1 MYNFFL
7 NFFFYNHNFNLLNV
21 TKLQGVMIMKTKFSL
36 ILSAC
41 LLSSSLFAKNT
52 DDEIT
57 KLQKQLAQIQAELAQ
72 IRKEREAQD
81 KQNEAVKAELAD
93 LNDRADET
101 EFQAALSKVKFGLEF
116 STAVSNTNYKVS
128 GQDYSANNKW
138 MNELHL
144 NMNADIND
152 KTKFYGRLSMAK
164 NWSQMGWSGTP
175 YDLDAGRNTR
185 TSGPVLY
192 VDRAYLDYY
201 ITPEWIAT
209 IGRQPGTDGPGSN
222 LRNNALRQS
231 TYPALMINTLGDA
244 LVLTYKPES
253 LKEHDVAIRA
263 AYGKVYQWDE
273 ESGKVKDWMG
283 DQKSVDANLYYAAIE
298 GKLPV
303 EGMGDNLLIFN
314 VAYLQDFALPLLTSN
329 QITLAEAN
337 FAQQGLPLKFT
348 NRDGVYNLGDIT
360 LANLHFENN
369 NAFGT
374 NFNWFA
380 SLGYSHG
387 SNGQTLEPAATAA
400 LATKGIKAKFNEE
413 DGYSVHVGGRYDFTK
428 ALKVGYEFFWG
439 SRYWYTMS
447 RPSINDPLNIR
458 MTRGTAHDFY
468 VIYQLDRYQFLRL
481 SYTNI
486 QNIWGNRGI
495 PFGDAIKDKSRADN
509 IMLMYNVKF

>member
-1 MYNFFL
+1 
-7 NFFFYNHNFNLLNV
+7 
-21 TKLQGVMIMKTKFSL
+21 MKTKFSL

-72 IRKEREAQD
+72 IRKEREAQA

-116 STAVSNTNYKVS
+116 ATAVSNTNYKVS

-164 NWSQMGWSGTP
+164 NWSQMGWSGSP

-185 TSGPVLY
+185 SSGPVLY

-209 IGRQPGTDGPGSN
+209 VGRQPGTDGPGSN

-231 TYPALMINTLGDA
+231 TYPALAINALGDA
-244 LVLTYKPES
+244 AVITYKPES
-253 LKEHDVAIRA
+253 LQDHKVAIRA
-263 AYGKVYQWDE
+263 AYGKTYQWDE
-273 ESGKVKDWMG
+273 EGKVRDWMS
-283 DQKSVDANLYYAAIE
+283 DQKDADANLYYAAVE
-298 GKLPV
+298 GELPI
-303 EGMGDNLLIFN
+303 EGMGNNLIIFN
-314 VAYLQDFALPLLTSN
+314 VAHMTDFALPLPSIPSILN
-329 QITLAEAN
+329 Q
-337 FAQQGLPLKFT
+337 
-348 NRDGVYNLGDIT
+348 GVYNLGDLT
-360 LANLHFENN
+360 LANIHFENY

-374 NFNWFA
+374 NFNYFV
-380 SLGYSHG
+380 SLGYS
-387 SNGQTLEPAATAA
+387 NGANAHTLSVIPTIQSQLE
-400 LATKGIKAKFNEE
+400 FNEK
-413 DGYSVHVGGRYDFTK
+413 DGYAVHVGGRYDFTK

-486 QNIWGNRGI
+486 QNIWGNRGL
-495 PFGDAIKDKSRADN
+495 PFGGAKKDKARADN

>member
-1 MYNFFL
+1 
-7 NFFFYNHNFNLLNV
+7 
-21 TKLQGVMIMKTKFSL
+21 MKTKFSL

-72 IRKEREAQD
+72 IRKEREAQA

-164 NWSQMGWSGTP
+164 NWSQMDWSGSP

-185 TSGPVLY
+185 SSGPVLY

-231 TYPALMINTLGDA
+231 TYPALAINALGDA
-244 LVLTYKPES
+244 AVITYKPES
-253 LKEHDVAIRA
+253 LQDHKVAIRA
-263 AYGKVYQWDE
+263 AYGKTYQWDE
-273 ESGKVKDWMG
+273 EGKVRDWMS
-283 DQKSVDANLYYAAIE
+283 DQKDADANLYYAAVE
-298 GKLPV
+298 GELPI
-303 EGMGDNLLIFN
+303 EGMGDNLLLLN
-314 VAYLQDFALPLLTSN
+314 VAYISDFSLP
-329 QITLAEAN
+329 I
-337 FAQQGLPLKFT
+337 
-348 NRDGVYNLGDIT
+348 DGGAIINNLIGGAGVKNLGDATI
-360 LANLHFENN
+360 ANIHFENYK
-369 NAFGT
+369 AFGT
-374 NFNWFA
+374 NFNYFV
-380 SLGYSHG
+380 SLGYS
-387 SNGQTLEPAATAA
+387 NGANAHTLSANPVAQSQLE
-400 LATKGIKAKFNEE
+400 FNEK
-413 DGYSVHVGGRYDFTK
+413 DGYAVHVGGRYDFTK

-495 PFGDAIKDKSRADN
+495 PFGGAKKDKARADN

>member
-72 IRKEREAQD
+72 IRKEREAQA

-164 NWSQMGWSGTP
+164 NWSQMGWSGSP

-185 TSGPVLY
+185 SSGPVLY

-209 IGRQPGTDGPGSN
+209 VGRQPGTDGPGSN

-231 TYPALMINTLGDA
+231 TYPALAINALGDA
-244 LVLTYKPES
+244 AVITYKPES
-253 LKEHDVAIRA
+253 LQDHKVAIRA
-263 AYGKVYQWDE
+263 AYGKTYQWDE
-273 ESGKVKDWMG
+273 EGKVRDWMS
-283 DQKSVDANLYYAAIE
+283 DQKDADANLYYAAVE
-298 GKLPV
+298 GELPI
-303 EGMGDNLLIFN
+303 EGMGDNLIIFN
-314 VAYLQDFALPLLTSN
+314 VAHMTDFALPIPGSMLLGDDD
-329 QITLAEAN
+329 E
-337 FAQQGLPLKFT
+337 
-348 NRDGVYNLGDIT
+348 VVNLGNLT
-360 LANLHFENN
+360 LANIHFENYK
-369 NAFGT
+369 AFGT

-380 SLGYSHG
+380 SLGYSNG
-387 SNGQTLEPAATAA
+387 SNNEINPLLSTA
-400 LATKGIKAKFNEE
+400 LQSKGYGNGKFNEK
-413 DGYSVHVGGRYDFTK
+413 DGYAVHVGGRYDFTK

-486 QNIWGNRGI
+486 QNIWGNRGL
-495 PFGDAIKDKSRADN
+495 PFGGAKKDKARADN

>member
-1 MYNFFL
+1 
-7 NFFFYNHNFNLLNV
+7 
-21 TKLQGVMIMKTKFSL
+21 MKTKFSL

-57 KLQKQLAQIQAELAQ
+57 KLQKQLAQIQAELAE
-72 IRKEREAQD
+72 IRKEREAQA

-164 NWSQMGWSGTP
+164 NWSQMGWSGSP
-175 YDLDAGRNTR
+175 LDLDAGRNTR
-185 TSGPVLY
+185 SSGPVLY

-231 TYPALMINTLGDA
+231 TYPALAINALGDA
-244 LVLTYKPES
+244 AVITYKPES
-253 LKEHDVAIRA
+253 LQDHKVAIRA
-263 AYGKVYQWDE
+263 AYGKTYQWDE
-273 ESGKVKDWMG
+273 ESGKVRDWMS
-283 DQKSVDANLYYAAIE
+283 DQKDADANLYYAAVE
-298 GKLPV
+298 GELPI
-303 EGMGDNLLIFN
+303 EGMGDNLIIFN
-314 VAYLQDFALPLLTSN
+314 VAHMTDFALPIPGSMLLGDDD
-329 QITLAEAN
+329 E
-337 FAQQGLPLKFT
+337 
-348 NRDGVYNLGDIT
+348 VVNLGNLT
-360 LANLHFENN
+360 LANIHFENYK
-369 NAFGT
+369 AFGT

-380 SLGYSHG
+380 SLGYSNG
-387 SNGQTLEPAATAA
+387 SNNEINPLLSIA
-400 LATKGIKAKFNEE
+400 LQSKGYGNGKFNEK
-413 DGYSVHVGGRYDFTK
+413 DGYAVHVGGRYDFTK

-447 RPSINDPLNIR
+447 RPSVNDPLNIR

-486 QNIWGNRGI
+486 QNIWGNRGL
-495 PFGDAIKDKSRADN
+495 PFGGAKKDKARADN

>member
-1 MYNFFL
+1 
-7 NFFFYNHNFNLLNV
+7 
-21 TKLQGVMIMKTKFSL
+21 MKTKFSL

-41 LLSSSLFAKNT
+41 LLSSSLFAKNA
-52 DDEIT
+52 DDEII
-57 KLQKQLAQIQAELAQ
+57 KLQKQLAQIQAELAE
-72 IRKEREAQD
+72 IRKEREAQA

-164 NWSQMGWSGTP
+164 NWSQMGWSGSP
-175 YDLDAGRNTR
+175 LDLDAGRNTR
-185 TSGPVLY
+185 SSGPVLY

-231 TYPALMINTLGDA
+231 TYPALAINALGDA
-244 LVLTYKPES
+244 AVITYKPES
-253 LKEHDVAIRA
+253 LQDHKVAIRA
-263 AYGKVYQWDE
+263 AYGKTYQWDE
-273 ESGKVKDWMG
+273 EGKVRDWMS
-283 DQKSVDANLYYAAIE
+283 DQKDADANLYYAAVE
-298 GKLPV
+298 GELPI
-303 EGMGDNLLIFN
+303 EGMGDNLIIFN
-314 VAYLQDFALPLLTSN
+314 VAHMTDFALPLPSIPSILN
-329 QITLAEAN
+329 Q
-337 FAQQGLPLKFT
+337 
-348 NRDGVYNLGDIT
+348 GVYNLGDLT
-360 LANLHFENN
+360 LANIHFENY

-374 NFNWFA
+374 NFNYFV
-380 SLGYSHG
+380 SLGYS
-387 SNGQTLEPAATAA
+387 NGTNAHTLSAIPAVQSQ
-400 LATKGIKAKFNEE
+400 LEFNEK
-413 DGYSVHVGGRYDFTK
+413 DGYAVHVGGRYDFTK

-486 QNIWGNRGI
+486 QNIWGNRGL
-495 PFGDAIKDKSRADN
+495 PFGGAKKDKARADN

>member
-1 MYNFFL
+1 
-7 NFFFYNHNFNLLNV
+7 
-21 TKLQGVMIMKTKFSL
+21 MKTKFSL

-57 KLQKQLAQIQAELAQ
+57 KLQKQLAQIQAELAE
-72 IRKEREAQD
+72 IRKEREAQA

-116 STAVSNTNYKVS
+116 STAVSNTHYKVS

-164 NWSQMGWSGTP
+164 NWSQMGWSGSP
-175 YDLDAGRNTR
+175 LDLDAGRNTR
-185 TSGPVLY
+185 SSGPVLY

-231 TYPALMINTLGDA
+231 TYPALAINALGDA
-244 LVLTYKPES
+244 AVITYKPES
-253 LKEHDVAIRA
+253 LQDHKVAIRA
-263 AYGKVYQWDE
+263 AYGKTYQWDE
-273 ESGKVKDWMG
+273 ESGKVRDWMS
-283 DQKSVDANLYYAAIE
+283 DQKDADANLYYAAVE
-298 GKLPV
+298 GELPI
-303 EGMGDNLLIFN
+303 EGMGDNLIIFN
-314 VAYLQDFALPLLTSN
+314 VAHMTDFALPIPGSML
-329 QITLAEAN
+329 
-337 FAQQGLPLKFT
+337 
-348 NRDGVYNLGDIT
+348 LGDDDEVVNLCNLT
-360 LANLHFENN
+360 LANIHFENYK
-369 NAFGT
+369 AFGT

-380 SLGYSHG
+380 SLGYSNG
-387 SNGQTLEPAATAA
+387 SNNEINPLLSIA
-400 LATKGIKAKFNEE
+400 LQSKGYGNGKFNEK
-413 DGYSVHVGGRYDFTK
+413 DGYAVHVGGRYDFTK

-486 QNIWGNRGI
+486 QNKWGNRGI
-495 PFGDAIKDKSRADN
+495 PLMGAKKEKSRADN

>member
-1 MYNFFL
+1 
-7 NFFFYNHNFNLLNV
+7 
-21 TKLQGVMIMKTKFSL
+21 MKTKFSL

-72 IRKEREAQD
+72 IRKEREAQA

-164 NWSQMGWSGTP
+164 NWSQMGWSGSP
-175 YDLDAGRNTR
+175 LDLDAGRNTR
-185 TSGPVLY
+185 SSGPVLY

-231 TYPALMINTLGDA
+231 TYPALAINALGDA
-244 LVLTYKPES
+244 AVITYKPES
-253 LKEHDVAIRA
+253 LQDHKVAIRA
-263 AYGKVYQWDE
+263 AYGKTYQWDE
-273 ESGKVKDWMG
+273 EGKIRDWMG
-283 DQKSVDANLYYAAIE
+283 DQKDADANLYYAAVE
-298 GKLPV
+298 GELPI
-303 EGMGDNLLIFN
+303 EGMGDNLIIFN
-314 VAYLQDFALPLLTSN
+314 VAHMTDFALPIPGSILLDDD
-329 QITLAEAN
+329 E
-337 FAQQGLPLKFT
+337 
-348 NRDGVYNLGDIT
+348 VVNLGNLT
-360 LANLHFENN
+360 LANIHFENYK
-369 NAFGT
+369 AFGT

-380 SLGYSHG
+380 SLGYSNG
-387 SNGQTLEPAATAA
+387 SNNEINPLLSAA
-400 LATKGIKAKFNEE
+400 LQGKGYGNGKFNEK
-413 DGYSVHVGGRYDFTK
+413 DGYAVHVGGRYDFTK

-486 QNIWGNRGI
+486 QNIWGNRGL
-495 PFGDAIKDKSRADN
+495 PFGGAKKDKARADN

>member
-1 MYNFFL
+1 
-7 NFFFYNHNFNLLNV
+7 
-21 TKLQGVMIMKTKFSL
+21 MKTKFSL

-57 KLQKQLAQIQAELAQ
+57 KLQKQLAQIQAELAE
-72 IRKEREAQD
+72 IRKEREAQA

-164 NWSQMGWSGTP
+164 NWSQMGWSGSP
-175 YDLDAGRNTR
+175 LDLDAGRNTR
-185 TSGPVLY
+185 SSGPVLY

-231 TYPALMINTLGDA
+231 TYPALAINALGDA
-244 LVLTYKPES
+244 AVITYKPES
-253 LKEHDVAIRA
+253 LQDHKVAIRA
-263 AYGKVYQWDE
+263 AYGKTYQWDE
-273 ESGKVKDWMG
+273 ESGKVRDWMS
-283 DQKSVDANLYYAAIE
+283 DQKDADANLYYAAVE
-298 GKLPV
+298 GELPI
-303 EGMGDNLLIFN
+303 EGMGDNLIIFN
-314 VAYLQDFALPLLTSN
+314 VAHMTDFALPIPGSMLLGDDD
-329 QITLAEAN
+329 E
-337 FAQQGLPLKFT
+337 
-348 NRDGVYNLGDIT
+348 VVNLGNLT
-360 LANLHFENN
+360 LANIHFENYK
-369 NAFGT
+369 AFGT

-380 SLGYSHG
+380 SLGYSNG
-387 SNGQTLEPAATAA
+387 SNNEINPLLSIA
-400 LATKGIKAKFNEE
+400 LQSKGYGNGKFNEK
-413 DGYSVHVGGRYDFTK
+413 DGYAVHVGGRYDFTK

-486 QNIWGNRGI
+486 QNIWGNRGL
-495 PFGDAIKDKSRADN
+495 PFGGSKKDKARADN

>member
-57 KLQKQLAQIQAELAQ
+57 KLQKQLAQIQAELAE
-72 IRKEREAQD
+72 IRKEREAQA

-101 EFQAALSKVKFGLEF
+101 EFEAALSKVKFGLEF

-164 NWSQMGWSGTP
+164 NWSQMGWSGSP
-175 YDLDAGRNTR
+175 LDLDAGRNTR
-185 TSGPVLY
+185 SSGPVLY

-231 TYPALMINTLGDA
+231 TYPALAINALGDA
-244 LVLTYKPES
+244 AVITYKPES
-253 LKEHDVAIRA
+253 LQDHKVAIRA
-263 AYGKVYQWDE
+263 AYGKTYQWDE
-273 ESGKVKDWMG
+273 ESGKVRDWMS
-283 DQKSVDANLYYAAIE
+283 DQKDADANLYYAAVE
-298 GKLPV
+298 GELPI
-303 EGMGDNLLIFN
+303 EGMGDNLIIFN
-314 VAYLQDFALPLLTSN
+314 VAHMTDFALPIPGSMLLGDDD
-329 QITLAEAN
+329 E
-337 FAQQGLPLKFT
+337 
-348 NRDGVYNLGDIT
+348 VVNLGNLT
-360 LANLHFENN
+360 LANIHFENYK
-369 NAFGT
+369 AFGT

-380 SLGYSHG
+380 SLGYSNG
-387 SNGQTLEPAATAA
+387 SNNEINPLLSIA
-400 LATKGIKAKFNEE
+400 LQSKGYGNGKFNEK
-413 DGYSVHVGGRYDFTK
+413 DGYAVHVGGRYDFTK

-486 QNIWGNRGI
+486 QNIWGNRGL
-495 PFGDAIKDKSRADN
+495 PFGGAKKDKARADN

>member
-57 KLQKQLAQIQAELAQ
+57 KLQKQLAQIQAELAE
-72 IRKEREAQD
+72 IRKEREAQA

-164 NWSQMGWSGTP
+164 NWSQMGWSGSP
-175 YDLDAGRNTR
+175 LDLDAGRNTR
-185 TSGPVLY
+185 SSGPVLY

-231 TYPALMINTLGDA
+231 TYPALAINALGDA
-244 LVLTYKPES
+244 AVITYKPES
-253 LKEHDVAIRA
+253 LQDHKVAIRA
-263 AYGKVYQWDE
+263 AYGKTYQWDE
-273 ESGKVKDWMG
+273 EGKIRDWMG
-283 DQKSVDANLYYAAIE
+283 DQKDADANLYYAAVE
-298 GKLPV
+298 GELPI
-303 EGMGDNLLIFN
+303 EGMGDNLIIFN
-314 VAYLQDFALPLLTSN
+314 VAHMTDFALPIPGSILLDDD
-329 QITLAEAN
+329 E
-337 FAQQGLPLKFT
+337 
-348 NRDGVYNLGDIT
+348 VVNLGNLT
-360 LANLHFENN
+360 LANIHFENYK
-369 NAFGT
+369 AFGT

-380 SLGYSHG
+380 SLGYSNG
-387 SNGQTLEPAATAA
+387 SNNEINPLLSAA
-400 LATKGIKAKFNEE
+400 LQGKGYGNGKFNEK
-413 DGYSVHVGGRYDFTK
+413 DGYAVHVGGRYDFTK

-486 QNIWGNRGI
+486 QNIWGNRGL
-495 PFGDAIKDKSRADN
+495 PFGGAKKDKARADN

>member
-1 MYNFFL
+1 
-7 NFFFYNHNFNLLNV
+7 
-21 TKLQGVMIMKTKFSL
+21 MKTKFSL

-72 IRKEREAQD
+72 IRKEREAQV

-185 TSGPVLY
+185 SSGPVLY

-209 IGRQPGTDGPGSN
+209 VGRQPGTDGPGSN

-231 TYPALMINTLGDA
+231 TYPALAINALGDA
-244 LVLTYKPES
+244 AVITYKPES
-253 LKEHDVAIRA
+253 LQDHKVAIRA
-263 AYGKVYQWDE
+263 AYGKTYQWDE
-273 ESGKVKDWMG
+273 EGKVRDWMS
-283 DQKSVDANLYYAAIE
+283 DQKDADANLYYAAVE
-298 GKLPV
+298 GELPI
-303 EGMGDNLLIFN
+303 EGMGDNLLLFN
-314 VAYLQDFALPLLTSN
+314 IAYLSDFALPLN
-329 QITLAEAN
+329 NGPIA
-337 FAQQGLPLKFT
+337 LPGNGTILDD
-348 NRDGVYNLGDIT
+348 DGVVNLGDLTI
-360 LANLHFENN
+360 ANLHFENYK
-369 NAFGT
+369 AFGT
-374 NFNWFA
+374 NFNYFL

-387 SNGQTLEPAATAA
+387 NNSQLSPILSGILQTQGYNG
-400 LATKGIKAKFNEE
+400 KFNEE
-413 DGYSVHVGGRYDFTK
+413 DGYAVHVGGRYDFTK

-486 QNIWGNRGI
+486 QNIWGNRGL
-495 PFGDAIKDKSRADN
+495 PLVERKKIKQELIISC
-509 IMLMYNVKF
+509 

>member
-1 MYNFFL
+1 M
-7 NFFFYNHNFNLLNV
+7 H
-21 TKLQGVMIMKTKFSL
+21 KSEKI
-36 ILSAC
+36 
-41 LLSSSLFAKNT
+41 
-52 DDEIT
+52 
-57 KLQKQLAQIQAELAQ
+57 
-72 IRKEREAQD
+72 REAQA

-144 NMNADIND
+144 NMNADINN

-164 NWSQMGWSGTP
+164 NWSQMGWSGSP

-185 TSGPVLY
+185 SSGPVLY

-209 IGRQPGTDGPGSN
+209 VGRQPGTDGPGSN

-231 TYPALMINTLGDA
+231 TYPALAINALGDA
-244 LVLTYKPES
+244 AVITYKPES
-253 LKEHDVAIRA
+253 LQDHKVAIRA
-263 AYGKVYQWDE
+263 AYGKTYQWDE
-273 ESGKVKDWMG
+273 ESGKVRDWMS
-283 DQKSVDANLYYAAIE
+283 DQKDADANLYYAAVE
-298 GKLPV
+298 GELPI
-303 EGMGDNLLIFN
+303 EGMGDNLIIFN
-314 VAYLQDFALPLLTSN
+314 VAHMTDFALPIPGSMLLGDDD
-329 QITLAEAN
+329 E
-337 FAQQGLPLKFT
+337 
-348 NRDGVYNLGDIT
+348 VVNLGNLT
-360 LANLHFENN
+360 LANIHFENYK
-369 NAFGT
+369 AFGT

-380 SLGYSHG
+380 SLGYSNG
-387 SNGQTLEPAATAA
+387 SNNEINPLLSTVLQS
-400 LATKGIKAKFNEE
+400 KGYGNGKFNEK
-413 DGYSVHVGGRYDFTK
+413 DGYAVHVGGRYDFTK

-486 QNIWGNRGI
+486 QNIWGNRGL
-495 PFGDAIKDKSRADN
+495 PFGGAKKDKARADN

>member
-1 MYNFFL
+1 
-7 NFFFYNHNFNLLNV
+7 
-21 TKLQGVMIMKTKFSL
+21 MKTKFSL

-72 IRKEREAQD
+72 IRKEREAQA

-144 NMNADIND
+144 NMNADINN

-164 NWSQMGWSGTP
+164 NWSQMGWSGSP

-185 TSGPVLY
+185 SSGPVLY

-209 IGRQPGTDGPGSN
+209 VGRQPGTDGPGSN

-231 TYPALMINTLGDA
+231 TYPALAINALGDA
-244 LVLTYKPES
+244 AVITYKPES
-253 LKEHDVAIRA
+253 LQDHKVAIRA
-263 AYGKVYQWDE
+263 AYGKTYQWDE
-273 ESGKVKDWMG
+273 ESGKVRDWMS
-283 DQKSVDANLYYAAIE
+283 DQKDADANLYYAAVE
-298 GKLPV
+298 GELPI
-303 EGMGDNLLIFN
+303 EGMGDNLIIFN
-314 VAYLQDFALPLLTSN
+314 VAHMTDFALPIPGSMLLGDDD
-329 QITLAEAN
+329 E
-337 FAQQGLPLKFT
+337 
-348 NRDGVYNLGDIT
+348 VVNLGNLT
-360 LANLHFENN
+360 LANIHFENYK
-369 NAFGT
+369 AFGT

-380 SLGYSHG
+380 SLGYSNG
-387 SNGQTLEPAATAA
+387 SNNEINPLLSTA
-400 LATKGIKAKFNEE
+400 LQSKGYGNGKFNEK
-413 DGYSVHVGGRYDFTK
+413 DGYAVHVGGRYDFTK
-428 ALKVGYEFFWG
+428 TLKVGYEFFWG

-486 QNIWGNRGI
+486 QNIWGNRGL
-495 PFGDAIKDKSRADN
+495 PFGGAKKDKARADN

>member
-41 LLSSSLFAKNT
+41 LLSSSLFAKNA

-72 IRKEREAQD
+72 IRKEREAQA

-164 NWSQMGWSGTP
+164 NWSQMDWSGSP

-185 TSGPVLY
+185 SSGPVLY

-231 TYPALMINTLGDA
+231 TYPALAINALGDA
-244 LVLTYKPES
+244 AVITYKPES
-253 LKEHDVAIRA
+253 LQDHKVAIRA
-263 AYGKVYQWDE
+263 AYGKTYQWDE
-273 ESGKVKDWMG
+273 EGKVRDWMSN
-283 DQKSVDANLYYAAIE
+283 QKDADANLYYAAVE
-298 GKLPV
+298 GELPI
-303 EGMGDNLLIFN
+303 EGMGDNLIIFN
-314 VAYLQDFALPLLTSN
+314 VAHMTDFALPLPSIPSILN
-329 QITLAEAN
+329 Q
-337 FAQQGLPLKFT
+337 
-348 NRDGVYNLGDIT
+348 GVYNLGDLT
-360 LANLHFENN
+360 LANIHFENY

-374 NFNWFA
+374 NFNYFV
-380 SLGYSHG
+380 SLGYS
-387 SNGQTLEPAATAA
+387 NGANAHTLSANPVAQSQLE
-400 LATKGIKAKFNEE
+400 FNEK
-413 DGYSVHVGGRYDFTK
+413 DGYAVHVGGRYDFTK

-458 MTRGTAHDFY
+458 MTRGTAHDVY

-486 QNIWGNRGI
+486 QNIWGNRGL
-495 PFGDAIKDKSRADN
+495 PFGGAKKDKARADN

>member
-1 MYNFFL
+1 
-7 NFFFYNHNFNLLNV
+7 
-21 TKLQGVMIMKTKFSL
+21 MKTKFSL

-41 LLSSSLFAKNT
+41 LLSSSLFAKNA

-57 KLQKQLAQIQAELAQ
+57 KLQKQLAQIQAELAE
-72 IRKEREAQD
+72 IRKEREAQA

-164 NWSQMGWSGTP
+164 NWSQMGWSGSP

-185 TSGPVLY
+185 SSGPVLY

-231 TYPALMINTLGDA
+231 TYPALAINALGDA
-244 LVLTYKPES
+244 AVITYKPES
-253 LKEHDVAIRA
+253 LQDHKVAIRA
-263 AYGKVYQWDE
+263 AYGKTYQWDE
-273 ESGKVKDWMG
+273 EGKVRDWMS
-283 DQKSVDANLYYAAIE
+283 DQKDADANLYYAAVE
-298 GKLPV
+298 GELPI
-303 EGMGDNLLIFN
+303 EGMGDNLIIFN
-314 VAYLQDFALPLLTSN
+314 VAHMTDFALPLPSIPPILN
-329 QITLAEAN
+329 Q
-337 FAQQGLPLKFT
+337 
-348 NRDGVYNLGDIT
+348 GVYNLGDLT
-360 LANLHFENN
+360 LANIHFENY

-374 NFNWFA
+374 NFNYFV
-380 SLGYSHG
+380 SLGYS
-387 SNGQTLEPAATAA
+387 NGANAHTLSAISAVQSQLE
-400 LATKGIKAKFNEE
+400 FNEK
-413 DGYSVHVGGRYDFTK
+413 DGYAVHVGGRYDFTK

-486 QNIWGNRGI
+486 QNIWGNRGL
-495 PFGDAIKDKSRADN
+495 PFGGAKKDKARADN

>member
-1 MYNFFL
+1 
-7 NFFFYNHNFNLLNV
+7 
-21 TKLQGVMIMKTKFSL
+21 MKTKFSL

-57 KLQKQLAQIQAELAQ
+57 KLQKQLAQIQAELAE
-72 IRKEREAQD
+72 IRKEREAQA

-164 NWSQMGWSGTP
+164 NWSQMGWSGSP
-175 YDLDAGRNTR
+175 LDLDAGRNTR
-185 TSGPVLY
+185 SSGPVLY

-231 TYPALMINTLGDA
+231 TYPALAINALGDA
-244 LVLTYKPES
+244 AVITYKPES
-253 LKEHDVAIRA
+253 LQDHKVAIRA
-263 AYGKVYQWDE
+263 AYGKTYQWDE
-273 ESGKVKDWMG
+273 ESGKVRDWMS
-283 DQKSVDANLYYAAIE
+283 DQKDADANLYYAAVE
-298 GKLPV
+298 GELPI
-303 EGMGDNLLIFN
+303 EGMGNNLIIFN
-314 VAYLQDFALPLLTSN
+314 VAHMTDFALPIPGSMLLGDDD
-329 QITLAEAN
+329 E
-337 FAQQGLPLKFT
+337 
-348 NRDGVYNLGDIT
+348 VVNLGNLT
-360 LANLHFENN
+360 LANIHFENYK
-369 NAFGT
+369 AFGT

-380 SLGYSHG
+380 SLGYSNG
-387 SNGQTLEPAATAA
+387 SNNEINPLLSIA
-400 LATKGIKAKFNEE
+400 LQSKGYGNGKFNEK
-413 DGYSVHVGGRYDFTK
+413 DGYAVHVGGRYDFTK

-486 QNIWGNRGI
+486 QNIWGNRGL
-495 PFGDAIKDKSRADN
+495 PFGGAKKDKARADN

>member
-1 MYNFFL
+1 
-7 NFFFYNHNFNLLNV
+7 
-21 TKLQGVMIMKTKFSL
+21 MKTKFSL

-57 KLQKQLAQIQAELAQ
+57 KLQKQLAQIQAELAE
-72 IRKEREAQD
+72 IRKEREAQA

-164 NWSQMGWSGTP
+164 NWSQMGWSGSP
-175 YDLDAGRNTR
+175 LDLDAGRNTR
-185 TSGPVLY
+185 SSGPVLY

-231 TYPALMINTLGDA
+231 TYPALAINALGDA
-244 LVLTYKPES
+244 AVITYKPES
-253 LKEHDVAIRA
+253 LQDHKVAIRA
-263 AYGKVYQWDE
+263 AYGKTYQWDE
-273 ESGKVKDWMG
+273 ESGKVRDWMS
-283 DQKSVDANLYYAAIE
+283 DQKDADANLYYAAVE
-298 GKLPV
+298 GELPI
-303 EGMGDNLLIFN
+303 EGMGDNLIIFN
-314 VAYLQDFALPLLTSN
+314 VAHMTDFALPIPGSMLLGDD
-329 QITLAEAN
+329 E
-337 FAQQGLPLKFT
+337 
-348 NRDGVYNLGDIT
+348 VVNLGNLT
-360 LANLHFENN
+360 LANIHFENYK
-369 NAFGT
+369 AFGT

-380 SLGYSHG
+380 SLGYSNG
-387 SNGQTLEPAATAA
+387 SNNEINPLLSIA
-400 LATKGIKAKFNEE
+400 LQSKGYGNGKFNEK
-413 DGYSVHVGGRYDFTK
+413 DGYAVHVGGRYDFTK

-486 QNIWGNRGI
+486 QNIWGNRGL
-495 PFGDAIKDKSRADN
+495 PFGGAKKDKARADN

>member
-1 MYNFFL
+1 
-7 NFFFYNHNFNLLNV
+7 
-21 TKLQGVMIMKTKFSL
+21 MKTKFSL

-57 KLQKQLAQIQAELAQ
+57 KLQKQLAQIQAELAE
-72 IRKEREAQD
+72 IRKEREAQA

-164 NWSQMGWSGTP
+164 NWSQMGWSGSP
-175 YDLDAGRNTR
+175 LDLDAGRNTR
-185 TSGPVLY
+185 SSGPVLY

-231 TYPALMINTLGDA
+231 TYPALAINALGDA
-244 LVLTYKPES
+244 AVITYKPES
-253 LKEHDVAIRA
+253 LQDHKVAIRA
-263 AYGKVYQWDE
+263 AYGKTYQWDE
-273 ESGKVKDWMG
+273 ESGKVRDWMS
-283 DQKSVDANLYYAAIE
+283 DQKDADANLYYAAVE
-298 GKLPV
+298 GELPI
-303 EGMGDNLLIFN
+303 EGMGDNLIIFN
-314 VAYLQDFALPLLTSN
+314 VAHMTDFALPIPGSMLLGDDD
-329 QITLAEAN
+329 E
-337 FAQQGLPLKFT
+337 
-348 NRDGVYNLGDIT
+348 VVNLGNLT
-360 LANLHFENN
+360 LANIHFENYK
-369 NAFGT
+369 AFGT

-380 SLGYSHG
+380 SLGYSNG
-387 SNGQTLEPAATAA
+387 SN
-400 LATKGIKAKFNEE
+400 
-413 DGYSVHVGGRYDFTK
+413 
-428 ALKVGYEFFWG
+428 
-439 SRYWYTMS
+439 
-447 RPSINDPLNIR
+447 
-458 MTRGTAHDFY
+458 
-468 VIYQLDRYQFLRL
+468 
-481 SYTNI
+481 
-486 QNIWGNRGI
+486 
-495 PFGDAIKDKSRADN
+495 
-509 IMLMYNVKF
+509 

>member
-7 NFFFYNHNFNLLNV
+7 NFFLYNHNFNLLNV

-41 LLSSSLFAKNT
+41 LLSSSLFAKNA

-72 IRKEREAQD
+72 IRKEREAQA

-164 NWSQMGWSGTP
+164 NWSQMDWSGSP

-185 TSGPVLY
+185 SSGPVLY

-231 TYPALMINTLGDA
+231 TYPALAINALGDA
-244 LVLTYKPES
+244 AVITYKPES
-253 LKEHDVAIRA
+253 LQDHKVAIRA
-263 AYGKVYQWDE
+263 AYGKTYQWDE
-273 ESGKVKDWMG
+273 EGKVRDWMS
-283 DQKSVDANLYYAAIE
+283 DQKDADANLYYAAVE
-298 GKLPV
+298 GELPI
-303 EGMGDNLLIFN
+303 EGMGDNLIIFN
-314 VAYLQDFALPLLTSN
+314 VAHMTDFALPLPSIPSILN
-329 QITLAEAN
+329 Q
-337 FAQQGLPLKFT
+337 
-348 NRDGVYNLGDIT
+348 GVYNLGDLT
-360 LANLHFENN
+360 LANIHFENY

-374 NFNWFA
+374 NFNYFV
-380 SLGYSHG
+380 SLGYS
-387 SNGQTLEPAATAA
+387 NGANAHTLSANPVAQSQLE
-400 LATKGIKAKFNEE
+400 FNEK
-413 DGYSVHVGGRYDFTK
+413 DGYAVHVGGRYDFTK

-495 PFGDAIKDKSRADN
+495 PFGGAKKDKARADN

>member
-72 IRKEREAQD
+72 IRKEREAQA

-164 NWSQMGWSGTP
+164 NWSQMGWSGSP
-175 YDLDAGRNTR
+175 LDLDAGRNTR
-185 TSGPVLY
+185 SSGPVLY

-231 TYPALMINTLGDA
+231 TYPALAINALGDA
-244 LVLTYKPES
+244 AVITYKPES
-253 LKEHDVAIRA
+253 LQDHKVAIRA
-263 AYGKVYQWDE
+263 AYGKTYQWDE
-273 ESGKVKDWMG
+273 ENGKVRDWMS
-283 DQKSVDANLYYAAIE
+283 DQKDADANLYYAAVE
-298 GKLPV
+298 GELPI
-303 EGMGDNLLIFN
+303 EGMGDNLIIFN
-314 VAYLQDFALPLLTSN
+314 VAHMTDFALPIPGSMSLGDDD
-329 QITLAEAN
+329 E
-337 FAQQGLPLKFT
+337 
-348 NRDGVYNLGDIT
+348 VVNLGNLT
-360 LANLHFENN
+360 LANIHFENYK
-369 NAFGT
+369 AFGT

-380 SLGYSHG
+380 SLGYSNG
-387 SNGQTLEPAATAA
+387 SNNEINPLLSTA
-400 LATKGIKAKFNEE
+400 LQIQSKGYSNGKFNEK
-413 DGYSVHVGGRYDFTK
+413 DGYAVHVGGRYDFTK

-486 QNIWGNRGI
+486 QNIWGNRGL
-495 PFGDAIKDKSRADN
+495 PFGGAKKDKARADN

>member
-1 MYNFFL
+1 
-7 NFFFYNHNFNLLNV
+7 
-21 TKLQGVMIMKTKFSL
+21 MKTKFSL

-57 KLQKQLAQIQAELAQ
+57 KLQKQLAQIQAELAE
-72 IRKEREAQD
+72 IRKEREAQA

-164 NWSQMGWSGTP
+164 NWSQMGWSGSP
-175 YDLDAGRNTR
+175 LDLDAGRNTR
-185 TSGPVLY
+185 SSGPVLY

-231 TYPALMINTLGDA
+231 TYPALAINALGDA
-244 LVLTYKPES
+244 AVITYKPES
-253 LKEHDVAIRA
+253 LQDHKVAIRA
-263 AYGKVYQWDE
+263 AYGKTYQWDE
-273 ESGKVKDWMG
+273 EGKIRDWMG
-283 DQKSVDANLYYAAIE
+283 DQKDADANLYYAAVE
-298 GKLPV
+298 GELPI
-303 EGMGDNLLIFN
+303 EGMGDNLIIFN
-314 VAYLQDFALPLLTSN
+314 VAHMTDFALPIPGSILLDDD
-329 QITLAEAN
+329 E
-337 FAQQGLPLKFT
+337 
-348 NRDGVYNLGDIT
+348 VVNLGNLT
-360 LANLHFENN
+360 LANIHFENYK
-369 NAFGT
+369 AFGT

-380 SLGYSHG
+380 SLGYS
-387 SNGQTLEPAATAA
+387 NGRNNEINPLLSAA
-400 LATKGIKAKFNEE
+400 LQGKGYGNGKFNEK
-413 DGYSVHVGGRYDFTK
+413 DGYAVHVGGRYDFTK

-486 QNIWGNRGI
+486 QNIWGNRGL
-495 PFGDAIKDKSRADN
+495 PFGGAKKDKARADN

>member
-72 IRKEREAQD
+72 IRKEREAQA

-164 NWSQMGWSGTP
+164 NWSQMGWSGSP
-175 YDLDAGRNTR
+175 LDLDAGRNTR
-185 TSGPVLY
+185 SSGPVLY

-231 TYPALMINTLGDA
+231 TYPALAINALGDA
-244 LVLTYKPES
+244 AVITYKPES
-253 LKEHDVAIRA
+253 LQDHKVAIRA
-263 AYGKVYQWDE
+263 AYGKTYQWDE
-273 ESGKVKDWMG
+273 EGKVRDWMS
-283 DQKSVDANLYYAAIE
+283 DQKDADANLYYAAVE
-298 GKLPV
+298 GELPI
-303 EGMGDNLLIFN
+303 EGMGDNLIIFN
-314 VAYLQDFALPLLTSN
+314 VAHMTDFALPLPSIPSILN
-329 QITLAEAN
+329 Q
-337 FAQQGLPLKFT
+337 
-348 NRDGVYNLGDIT
+348 GVYNLGDLT
-360 LANLHFENN
+360 LANIHFENY

-374 NFNWFA
+374 NFNYFV
-380 SLGYSHG
+380 SLGYS
-387 SNGQTLEPAATAA
+387 NGANAHTLSVNPVAQSQLE
-400 LATKGIKAKFNEE
+400 FNEK
-413 DGYSVHVGGRYDFTK
+413 DGYAVHVGGRYDFTK

-486 QNIWGNRGI
+486 QNIWGNRGL
-495 PFGDAIKDKSRADN
+495 PFGGAKKDKARADN

>member
-1 MYNFFL
+1 
-7 NFFFYNHNFNLLNV
+7 
-21 TKLQGVMIMKTKFSL
+21 MKTKFSL

-57 KLQKQLAQIQAELAQ
+57 KLQKQLAQIQAELAE
-72 IRKEREAQD
+72 IRKEREAQA

-164 NWSQMGWSGTP
+164 NWSQMGWSGSP
-175 YDLDAGRNTR
+175 LDLDAGRNTR
-185 TSGPVLY
+185 SSGPVLY

-231 TYPALMINTLGDA
+231 TYPALAINALGDA
-244 LVLTYKPES
+244 AVITYKPES
-253 LKEHDVAIRA
+253 LQDHKVAIRA
-263 AYGKVYQWDE
+263 AYGKTYQWDE
-273 ESGKVKDWMG
+273 ESGKVRDWMS
-283 DQKSVDANLYYAAIE
+283 DQKDADANLYYAAVE
-298 GKLPV
+298 GELPI
-303 EGMGDNLLIFN
+303 EGMGDNLIIFN
-314 VAYLQDFALPLLTSN
+314 VAHMTDFALPIPGSILLDDD
-329 QITLAEAN
+329 E
-337 FAQQGLPLKFT
+337 
-348 NRDGVYNLGDIT
+348 VVNLGNLT
-360 LANLHFENN
+360 LANIHFENYK
-369 NAFGT
+369 AFGT

-380 SLGYSHG
+380 SLGYSNG
-387 SNGQTLEPAATAA
+387 SNNEINPLLSAA
-400 LATKGIKAKFNEE
+400 LQGKGYGNGKFNEK
-413 DGYSVHVGGRYDFTK
+413 DGYAVHVGGRYDFTK

-486 QNIWGNRGI
+486 QNIWGNRGL
-495 PFGDAIKDKSRADN
+495 PFGGAKKDKARADN

>member
-1 MYNFFL
+1 
-7 NFFFYNHNFNLLNV
+7 
-21 TKLQGVMIMKTKFSL
+21 MKTKFSL

-57 KLQKQLAQIQAELAQ
+57 KLQKQLAQIQAELAE
-72 IRKEREAQD
+72 IRKEREAQA

-116 STAVSNTNYKVS
+116 STAVSNTHYKVS

-164 NWSQMGWSGTP
+164 NWSQMGWSGSP

-185 TSGPVLY
+185 SSGPVLY

-201 ITPEWIAT
+201 ITPEWITT

-231 TYPALMINTLGDA
+231 TYPALAINALGDA
-244 LVLTYKPES
+244 AVITYKPES
-253 LKEHDVAIRA
+253 LQDHKVAIRA
-263 AYGKVYQWDE
+263 AYGKTYQWDE
-273 ESGKVKDWMG
+273 EGKVRDWMS
-283 DQKSVDANLYYAAIE
+283 DQKDADANLYYAAVE
-298 GKLPV
+298 GELPI
-303 EGMGDNLLIFN
+303 EGMGDNLIIFN
-314 VAYLQDFALPLLTSN
+314 VAHMTDFALPLPSIPSILN
-329 QITLAEAN
+329 Q
-337 FAQQGLPLKFT
+337 
-348 NRDGVYNLGDIT
+348 GVYNLGDLT
-360 LANLHFENN
+360 LANIHFENY

-374 NFNWFA
+374 NFNYFV
-380 SLGYSHG
+380 SLGYS
-387 SNGQTLEPAATAA
+387 NGANAHTLSANPVAQSQLE
-400 LATKGIKAKFNEE
+400 FNEK
-413 DGYSVHVGGRYDFTK
+413 DGYAVHVGGRYDFTK

-495 PFGDAIKDKSRADN
+495 PFGGAKKDKARADN

>member
-1 MYNFFL
+1 
-7 NFFFYNHNFNLLNV
+7 
-21 TKLQGVMIMKTKFSL
+21 MKTKFSL

-57 KLQKQLAQIQAELAQ
+57 KLQKQLAQIQAELAE
-72 IRKEREAQD
+72 IRKEREAQA

-164 NWSQMGWSGTP
+164 NWSQMGWSGSP
-175 YDLDAGRNTR
+175 LDLDAGRNTR
-185 TSGPVLY
+185 SSGPVLY

-231 TYPALMINTLGDA
+231 TYPALAINALGDA
-244 LVLTYKPES
+244 AVITYKPES
-253 LKEHDVAIRA
+253 LQDHKAAIRA
-263 AYGKVYQWDE
+263 AYGKTYQWDE
-273 ESGKVKDWMG
+273 ESGKVRDWMS
-283 DQKSVDANLYYAAIE
+283 DQKDADANLYYAAVE
-298 GKLPV
+298 GELPI
-303 EGMGDNLLIFN
+303 EGMGDNLIIFN
-314 VAYLQDFALPLLTSN
+314 VAHMTDFALPIPGSMLLGDDD
-329 QITLAEAN
+329 E
-337 FAQQGLPLKFT
+337 
-348 NRDGVYNLGDIT
+348 VVNLGNLT
-360 LANLHFENN
+360 LANIHFENYK
-369 NAFGT
+369 AFGT

-380 SLGYSHG
+380 SLGYSNG
-387 SNGQTLEPAATAA
+387 SNNEINPLLSIA
-400 LATKGIKAKFNEE
+400 LQSKGYGNGKFNEK
-413 DGYSVHVGGRYDFTK
+413 DGYAVHVGGRYDFTK

-486 QNIWGNRGI
+486 QNIWGNRGL
-495 PFGDAIKDKSRADN
+495 PFGGAKKDKARADN

>member
-1 MYNFFL
+1 
-7 NFFFYNHNFNLLNV
+7 
-21 TKLQGVMIMKTKFSL
+21 MKTKFSL

-57 KLQKQLAQIQAELAQ
+57 KLQKQLAQIQAELAE
-72 IRKEREAQD
+72 IRKEREAQA

-116 STAVSNTNYKVS
+116 STAVSNTHYKVS

-164 NWSQMGWSGTP
+164 NWSQMGWSGSP
-175 YDLDAGRNTR
+175 LDLDAGRNTR
-185 TSGPVLY
+185 SSGPVLY

-231 TYPALMINTLGDA
+231 TYPALAINALGDA
-244 LVLTYKPES
+244 AVITYKPES
-253 LKEHDVAIRA
+253 LQDHKVAIRA
-263 AYGKVYQWDE
+263 AYGKTYQWDE
-273 ESGKVKDWMG
+273 ESGKVRDWMS
-283 DQKSVDANLYYAAIE
+283 DQKDADANLYYAAVE
-298 GKLPV
+298 GELPI
-303 EGMGDNLLIFN
+303 EGMGDNLIIFN
-314 VAYLQDFALPLLTSN
+314 VAHMTDFALPIPGSILLDDD
-329 QITLAEAN
+329 E
-337 FAQQGLPLKFT
+337 
-348 NRDGVYNLGDIT
+348 VVNLGNLT
-360 LANLHFENN
+360 LANIHFENYK
-369 NAFGT
+369 AFGT

-380 SLGYSHG
+380 SLGYSNG
-387 SNGQTLEPAATAA
+387 SNNEINPLLSAA
-400 LATKGIKAKFNEE
+400 LQGKGYGNGKFNEK
-413 DGYSVHVGGRYDFTK
+413 DGYAVHVGGRYDFTK

-486 QNIWGNRGI
+486 QNIWGNRGL
-495 PFGDAIKDKSRADN
+495 PFGGAKKDKARADN

>member
-41 LLSSSLFAKNT
+41 LLSSSLFAKNA

-72 IRKEREAQD
+72 IRKEREAQA

-164 NWSQMGWSGTP
+164 NWSQMDWSGSP

-185 TSGPVLY
+185 SSGPVLY

-231 TYPALMINTLGDA
+231 TYPALAINALGDA
-244 LVLTYKPES
+244 AVITYKPES
-253 LKEHDVAIRA
+253 LQDHKVAIRA
-263 AYGKVYQWDE
+263 AYGKTYQWDE
-273 ESGKVKDWMG
+273 EGKVRDWMS
-283 DQKSVDANLYYAAIE
+283 DQKDADANLYYAAVE
-298 GKLPV
+298 GELPI
-303 EGMGDNLLIFN
+303 EGMGDNLIIFN
-314 VAYLQDFALPLLTSN
+314 VAHMTDFALPLPSIPSILN
-329 QITLAEAN
+329 Q
-337 FAQQGLPLKFT
+337 
-348 NRDGVYNLGDIT
+348 GVYNLGDLT
-360 LANLHFENN
+360 LANIHFENY
-369 NAFGT
+369 NAFGI
-374 NFNWFA
+374 NFNYFV
-380 SLGYSHG
+380 SLGYS
-387 SNGQTLEPAATAA
+387 NGANAHTLSANPVAQSQLE
-400 LATKGIKAKFNEE
+400 FNEK
-413 DGYSVHVGGRYDFTK
+413 DGYAVHVGGRYDFTK

-495 PFGDAIKDKSRADN
+495 PFGGAKKDKARADN

>member
-1 MYNFFL
+1 M
-7 NFFFYNHNFNLLNV
+7 
-21 TKLQGVMIMKTKFSL
+21 
-36 ILSAC
+36 
-41 LLSSSLFAKNT
+41 
-52 DDEIT
+52 
-57 KLQKQLAQIQAELAQ
+57 
-72 IRKEREAQD
+72 
-81 KQNEAVKAELAD
+81 
-93 LNDRADET
+93 
-101 EFQAALSKVKFGLEF
+101 SKVKFGLEF

-185 TSGPVLY
+185 SSGPVLY

-209 IGRQPGTDGPGSN
+209 VGRQPGTDGPGSN

-231 TYPALMINTLGDA
+231 TYPALAINALGDA
-244 LVLTYKPES
+244 AVITYKPES
-253 LKEHDVAIRA
+253 LQDHKVAIRA
-263 AYGKVYQWDE
+263 AYGKTYQWDE
-273 ESGKVKDWMG
+273 ESGKVRDWMS
-283 DQKSVDANLYYAAIE
+283 DQKDADANLYYAAVE
-298 GKLPV
+298 GELPI
-303 EGMGDNLLIFN
+303 EGMGDNLIIFN
-314 VAYLQDFALPLLTSN
+314 VAHMTDFALPIPGSMLLGDDD
-329 QITLAEAN
+329 E
-337 FAQQGLPLKFT
+337 
-348 NRDGVYNLGDIT
+348 VVNLGNLT
-360 LANLHFENN
+360 LANIHFENYK
-369 NAFGT
+369 AFGT

-380 SLGYSHG
+380 SLGYSNG
-387 SNGQTLEPAATAA
+387 SNNEINPLLSTA
-400 LATKGIKAKFNEE
+400 LQSKGYGNGKFNEK
-413 DGYSVHVGGRYDFTK
+413 DGYAVHVGGRYDFTK

-486 QNIWGNRGI
+486 QNIWGNRGL
-495 PFGDAIKDKSRADN
+495 PFGGAKKDKARADN

>member
-1 MYNFFL
+1 
-7 NFFFYNHNFNLLNV
+7 
-21 TKLQGVMIMKTKFSL
+21 MKTKFSL

-72 IRKEREAQD
+72 IRKEREAQA

-164 NWSQMGWSGTP
+164 NWSQMGWSGSP

-185 TSGPVLY
+185 SSGPVLY

-209 IGRQPGTDGPGSN
+209 VGRQPGTDGPGSN

-231 TYPALMINTLGDA
+231 TYPALAINALGDA
-244 LVLTYKPES
+244 AVITYKPES
-253 LKEHDVAIRA
+253 LQDHKVAIRA
-263 AYGKVYQWDE
+263 AYGKTYQWDE
-273 ESGKVKDWMG
+273 EGKVRDWMS
-283 DQKSVDANLYYAAIE
+283 DQKDADANLYYAAVE
-298 GKLPV
+298 GELPI
-303 EGMGDNLLIFN
+303 EGMGNNLIIFN
-314 VAYLQDFALPLLTSN
+314 VAHMTDFALPLPSIPSILN
-329 QITLAEAN
+329 Q
-337 FAQQGLPLKFT
+337 
-348 NRDGVYNLGDIT
+348 GVYNLGDLT
-360 LANLHFENN
+360 LANIHFENY

-374 NFNWFA
+374 NFNYFV
-380 SLGYSHG
+380 SLGYS
-387 SNGQTLEPAATAA
+387 NGANAHTLSVIPTIQSQLE
-400 LATKGIKAKFNEE
+400 FNKK
-413 DGYSVHVGGRYDFTK
+413 DGYAVHVGGRYDFTK

-486 QNIWGNRGI
+486 QNIWGNRGL
-495 PFGDAIKDKSRADN
+495 PFGGAKKDKARADN

>member
-1 MYNFFL
+1 
-7 NFFFYNHNFNLLNV
+7 
-21 TKLQGVMIMKTKFSL
+21 FSL

-72 IRKEREAQD
+72 IRKEREAQA

-164 NWSQMGWSGTP
+164 NWSQMGWSGSP

-185 TSGPVLY
+185 SSGPVLY

-209 IGRQPGTDGPGSN
+209 VGRQPGTDGPGSN

-231 TYPALMINTLGDA
+231 TYPALAINALGDA
-244 LVLTYKPES
+244 AVITYKPES
-253 LKEHDVAIRA
+253 LQDHKVAIRA
-263 AYGKVYQWDE
+263 AYGKTYQWDE
-273 ESGKVKDWMG
+273 EGKVRDWMS
-283 DQKSVDANLYYAAIE
+283 DQKDADANLYYAAVE
-298 GKLPV
+298 GELPI
-303 EGMGDNLLIFN
+303 EGMGNNLIIFN
-314 VAYLQDFALPLLTSN
+314 VAHMTDFALPLPSIPSILN
-329 QITLAEAN
+329 Q
-337 FAQQGLPLKFT
+337 
-348 NRDGVYNLGDIT
+348 GVYNLGDLT
-360 LANLHFENN
+360 LANIHFENY

-374 NFNWFA
+374 NFNYFV
-380 SLGYSHG
+380 SLGYS
-387 SNGQTLEPAATAA
+387 NGANAHTLSVIPTIQSQLE
-400 LATKGIKAKFNEE
+400 FNEK
-413 DGYSVHVGGRYDFTK
+413 DGYAVHVGGRYDFTK

-486 QNIWGNRGI
+486 QNIWGNRGL
-495 PFGDAIKDKSRADN
+495 PFGGAKKDKARADN

>member
-1 MYNFFL
+1 
-7 NFFFYNHNFNLLNV
+7 
-21 TKLQGVMIMKTKFSL
+21 MKTKFSL

-72 IRKEREAQD
+72 IRKEREAQA

-164 NWSQMGWSGTP
+164 NWSQMGWSGSP
-175 YDLDAGRNTR
+175 LDLDAGRNTR
-185 TSGPVLY
+185 SSGPVLY

-231 TYPALMINTLGDA
+231 TYPALAINALGDA
-244 LVLTYKPES
+244 AVITYKPES
-253 LKEHDVAIRA
+253 LQDHKVAIRA
-263 AYGKVYQWDE
+263 AYGKTYQWDE
-273 ESGKVKDWMG
+273 ENGKVRDWMS
-283 DQKSVDANLYYAAIE
+283 DQKDADANLYYAAVE
-298 GKLPV
+298 GELPI
-303 EGMGDNLLIFN
+303 EGMGDNLIIFN
-314 VAYLQDFALPLLTSN
+314 VAHMTDFALPIPGSTTLL
-329 QITLAEAN
+329 
-337 FAQQGLPLKFT
+337 GDD
-348 NRDGVYNLGDIT
+348 DGVVNLGNLT
-360 LANLHFENN
+360 LANIHFENYK
-369 NAFGT
+369 AFGT

-380 SLGYSHG
+380 SLGYSNG
-387 SNGQTLEPAATAA
+387 SNNEINPLLSTVLQIQS
-400 LATKGIKAKFNEE
+400 KGYSNGKFNEK
-413 DGYSVHVGGRYDFTK
+413 DGYAVHVGGRYDFTK

-486 QNIWGNRGI
+486 QNIWGNRGL
-495 PFGDAIKDKSRADN
+495 PFGGAKKDKARADN

>member
-7 NFFFYNHNFNLLNV
+7 NFIFYNHNFNLLNV

-57 KLQKQLAQIQAELAQ
+57 KLQKQLAQIQAELAE
-72 IRKEREAQD
+72 IRKEREAQA

-164 NWSQMGWSGTP
+164 NWSQMGWSGSP
-175 YDLDAGRNTR
+175 LDLDAGRNTR
-185 TSGPVLY
+185 SSGPVLY

-231 TYPALMINTLGDA
+231 TYPALAINALGDA
-244 LVLTYKPES
+244 AVITYKPES
-253 LKEHDVAIRA
+253 LQDHKVAIRA
-263 AYGKVYQWDE
+263 AYGKTYQWDE
-273 ESGKVKDWMG
+273 EGKIRDWMG
-283 DQKSVDANLYYAAIE
+283 DQKDADANLYYAAVE
-298 GKLPV
+298 GELPI
-303 EGMGDNLLIFN
+303 EGMGDNLIIFN
-314 VAYLQDFALPLLTSN
+314 VAHMTDFALPIPGSILLDDD
-329 QITLAEAN
+329 E
-337 FAQQGLPLKFT
+337 
-348 NRDGVYNLGDIT
+348 VVNLGNLT
-360 LANLHFENN
+360 LANIHFENYK
-369 NAFGT
+369 AFGT

-380 SLGYSHG
+380 SLGYSNG
-387 SNGQTLEPAATAA
+387 SNNEINPLLSAA
-400 LATKGIKAKFNEE
+400 LQGKGYGNGKFNEK
-413 DGYSVHVGGRYDFTK
+413 DGYAVHVGGRYDFTK

-486 QNIWGNRGI
+486 QNIWGNRGL
-495 PFGDAIKDKSRADN
+495 PFGGAKKDKARADN

>member
-1 MYNFFL
+1 
-7 NFFFYNHNFNLLNV
+7 
-21 TKLQGVMIMKTKFSL
+21 MKTKFSL

-72 IRKEREAQD
+72 IRKEREAQA

-164 NWSQMGWSGTP
+164 NWSQMGWSGSP
-175 YDLDAGRNTR
+175 LDLDAGRNTR
-185 TSGPVLY
+185 SSGPVLY

-209 IGRQPGTDGPGSN
+209 VGRQPGTDGPGSN

-231 TYPALMINTLGDA
+231 TYPALAINALGDA
-244 LVLTYKPES
+244 AVITYKPES
-253 LKEHDVAIRA
+253 LQDHKVAIRA
-263 AYGKVYQWDE
+263 AYGKTYQWDE
-273 ESGKVKDWMG
+273 ESGEVRDWMS
-283 DQKSVDANLYYAAIE
+283 DQKDADANLYYAAVE
-298 GKLPV
+298 GELPI
-303 EGMGDNLLIFN
+303 EGMGDNLIIFN
-314 VAYLQDFALPLLTSN
+314 VAHMTDFALPLPEINIPGPGGALVN
-329 QITLAEAN
+329 VLQ
-337 FAQQGLPLKFT
+337 
-348 NRDGVYNLGDIT
+348 DGVYNLGNLT
-360 LANLHFENN
+360 LANIHFENY

-374 NFNWFA
+374 NFNYFV
-380 SLGYSHG
+380 SLGYSSGANAH
-387 SNGQTLEPAATAA
+387 TLSAIPAIQSQ
-400 LATKGIKAKFNEE
+400 LEFNEK
-413 DGYSVHVGGRYDFTK
+413 DGYAVHVGGRYDFTK

-486 QNIWGNRGI
+486 QNIWGNRGL
-495 PFGDAIKDKSRADN
+495 PFGGAKKDKARADN

>member
-1 MYNFFL
+1 
-7 NFFFYNHNFNLLNV
+7 
-21 TKLQGVMIMKTKFSL
+21 MKTKFSL

-57 KLQKQLAQIQAELAQ
+57 KLQKQLAQIQAELAE
-72 IRKEREAQD
+72 IRKEREVQA

-164 NWSQMGWSGTP
+164 NWSQMGWSGSP
-175 YDLDAGRNTR
+175 LDLDAGRNTR
-185 TSGPVLY
+185 SSGPVLY

-201 ITPEWIAT
+201 IAPEWIAT

-231 TYPALMINTLGDA
+231 TYPALAINALGDA
-244 LVLTYKPES
+244 AVITYKPES
-253 LKEHDVAIRA
+253 LQDHKVAIRA
-263 AYGKVYQWDE
+263 AYGKTYQWDE
-273 ESGKVKDWMG
+273 ESGKVRDWMS
-283 DQKSVDANLYYAAIE
+283 DQKDADANLYYAAVE
-298 GKLPV
+298 GELPI
-303 EGMGDNLLIFN
+303 EGMGDNLIIFN
-314 VAYLQDFALPLLTSN
+314 VAHMTDFALPIPGSMLLGDDD
-329 QITLAEAN
+329 E
-337 FAQQGLPLKFT
+337 
-348 NRDGVYNLGDIT
+348 VVNLGNLT
-360 LANLHFENN
+360 LANIHFENYK
-369 NAFGT
+369 AFGT

-380 SLGYSHG
+380 SLGYSNG
-387 SNGQTLEPAATAA
+387 SNNEINPLLSTA
-400 LATKGIKAKFNEE
+400 LQGKGYGNGKFNEK
-413 DGYSVHVGGRYDFTK
+413 DGYAVHVGGRYDFTK

-486 QNIWGNRGI
+486 QNIWGNRGL
-495 PFGDAIKDKSRADN
+495 PFGGAKKDKARADN

>member
-57 KLQKQLAQIQAELAQ
+57 KLQKQLAQIQ
-72 IRKEREAQD
+72 
-81 KQNEAVKAELAD
+81 AELAD

-164 NWSQMGWSGTP
+164 NWSQMGWSGSP
-175 YDLDAGRNTR
+175 LDLDAGRNTR
-185 TSGPVLY
+185 SSGPVLY

-231 TYPALMINTLGDA
+231 TYPALAINALGDA
-244 LVLTYKPES
+244 AVITYKPES
-253 LKEHDVAIRA
+253 LQDHKVAIRA
-263 AYGKVYQWDE
+263 AYGKTYQWDE
-273 ESGKVKDWMG
+273 EGKVRDWMS
-283 DQKSVDANLYYAAIE
+283 DQKDADANLYYAAVE
-298 GKLPV
+298 GELPI
-303 EGMGDNLLIFN
+303 EGMGDNLILFN
-314 VAYLQDFALPLLTSN
+314 IAYLSDFALPLN
-329 QITLAEAN
+329 NGPIA
-337 FAQQGLPLKFT
+337 LPGGTGSGATTILDD
-348 NRDGVYNLGDIT
+348 DGVVNLGDLTI
-360 LANLHFENN
+360 ANLHFENYK
-369 NAFGT
+369 AFGT
-374 NFNWFA
+374 NFNYFL

-387 SNGQTLEPAATAA
+387 NNNQLSSPLSTILQMQGYNG
-400 LATKGIKAKFNEE
+400 KFNEE
-413 DGYSVHVGGRYDFTK
+413 DGYAVHVGGRYDFTK

-486 QNIWGNRGI
+486 QNIWGNRGL
-495 PFGDAIKDKSRADN
+495 PFGGAKKDKARADN

>member
-1 MYNFFL
+1 
-7 NFFFYNHNFNLLNV
+7 
-21 TKLQGVMIMKTKFSL
+21 MKTKFSL

-57 KLQKQLAQIQAELAQ
+57 KLQKQLAQIQAELAE
-72 IRKEREAQD
+72 IRKEREAQA

-164 NWSQMGWSGTP
+164 NWSQMGWSGSP
-175 YDLDAGRNTR
+175 LDLDAGRNTR

-231 TYPALMINTLGDA
+231 TYPALAINALGDA
-244 LVLTYKPES
+244 AVITYKPES
-253 LKEHDVAIRA
+253 LQDHKVAIRA
-263 AYGKVYQWDE
+263 AYGKTYQWDE
-273 ESGKVKDWMG
+273 ESGKVRDWMS
-283 DQKSVDANLYYAAIE
+283 DQKDADANLYYAAVE
-298 GKLPV
+298 GELPI
-303 EGMGDNLLIFN
+303 EGMGDNLIIFN
-314 VAYLQDFALPLLTSN
+314 VAHMTDFALPIPGSMLLGDDD
-329 QITLAEAN
+329 E
-337 FAQQGLPLKFT
+337 
-348 NRDGVYNLGDIT
+348 VVNLGNLT
-360 LANLHFENN
+360 LANIHFENYK
-369 NAFGT
+369 AFGT

-380 SLGYSHG
+380 SLGYSNG
-387 SNGQTLEPAATAA
+387 SNNEINPLLSIA
-400 LATKGIKAKFNEE
+400 LQSKGYGNGKFNEK
-413 DGYSVHVGGRYDFTK
+413 DGYAVHVGGRYDFTK

-486 QNIWGNRGI
+486 QNIWGNRGL
-495 PFGDAIKDKSRADN
+495 PFGGAKKDKARADN